1 MDRRHS
7 SSSASADAR
16 HHALSLPALRLVGL
30 DGARL
35 SGRGPDDAPVLG
47 EGRIHTVGFD
57 RRADIRIEGE
67 GEGEAR
73 FVPSMDRWRVSAAA
87 GAALTVNGRS
97 VTSAEVWPGDVVVL
111 AGRAIRLDPADRHHT
126 APTAAAPAAP
136 RRTAGRTAILLALLI
151 AIAAAGGAGVLWFLD
166 RPRATLTVP
175 EVSYEEIVAGEGER
189 RILRYAPNPDIVVLD
204 FPTLTDQGRMLNR
217 IAALVEKEGAPRD
230 RVLTDEE
237 LARFIAASDSSVET
251 FYYGHDYRTADLADF
266 FSLAGRD
273 GVALNEEEAWLRDTL
288 VALAMIENE
297 DGRFVS
303 VAPAAVISLSREQP
317 DNPATAHWE
326 GIDEALRRSIFQ
338 HELSHGEYFT
348 NAAYRDY
355 CAAFWRESLS
365 EAERTAIAGFLEMLG
380 YDPAD
385 EDLMI
390 NEAQAFLIHT
400 PDTRIFRAADVGMT
414 DERLS
419 ELRRAFREGDHG
431 TALFDQSTPS
441 G

>member
-1 MDRRHS
+1 MDRHHS
-7 SSSASADAR
+7 SSAPNDAR
-16 HHALSLPALRLVGL
+16 RQVLSLPALRLVGL

-35 SGRGPDDAPVLG
+35 QGRGPDDAPVLR

-73 FVPSMDRWRVSAAA
+73 FVPSMDRWRVSAVA
-87 GAALTVNGRS
+87 GETLTVNGRT
-97 VTSAEVWPGDVVVL
+97 VTSAEVRPGDVVGFGGL
-111 AGRAIRLDPADRHHT
+111 AIRLDPAGRDAA
-126 APTAAAPAAP
+126 APEAAAPAAP
-136 RRTAGRTAILLALLI
+136 RQKAGRTAVLLALLI
-151 AIAAAGGAGVLWFLD
+151 AIVAAGGAGALWFLD
-166 RPRATLTVP
+166 RPRSTLAVP
-175 EVSYEEIVAGEGER
+175 EVSYEEIVAGQGDR
-189 RILRYAPNPDIVVLD
+189 RVLRYAPNPDIVVLD
-204 FPTLTDQGRMLNR
+204 FPTLTDQGRMMNR

-237 LARFIAASDSSVET
+237 LAQFIAASDSSIET
-251 FYYGHDYRTADLADF
+251 FYYGHDYRAADLADF

-273 GVALNEEEAWLRDTL
+273 GVTLNEDEAWLRDML

-303 VAPAAVISLSREQP
+303 VAPAAVISLSQEQP
-317 DNPATAHWE
+317 DDPATAHWE

-348 NAAYRDY
+348 NPGYRDY
-355 CAAFWRESLS
+355 CAAFWREQLS
-365 EAERTAIAGFLEMLG
+365 EAERTTIAGFLETLG

-414 DERLS
+414 EERLS
-419 ELRRAFREGDHG
+419 ELRRIFREGDHG
-431 TALFDQSTPS
+431 TALFDQSAPT